1 MPRKKNSEKKNKI
14 KKRKNSNSKKSRE
27 SMNSMKYEIA
37 NEFGVDLGPEASSN
51 SKKNGGE
58 FTKRLVDF
66 ARNSKKKCK

>member
-1 MPRKKNSEKKNKI
+1 
-14 KKRKNSNSKKSRE
+14 
-27 SMNSMKYEIA
+27 MKYEIA